1 MSAVRLLYSDGR
13 VPLSPT
19 TSELLL
25 VVPACEDMSRY
36 CRLVRYCRAGG
47 SDDDRPLLLRSMYC
61 SAVSADMLDG
71 NEPVKRLPIRCRP
84 LFTQSNIPYAG
95 SEKRISERACV
106 KVPTD
111 ASGARLSAAQG
122 RNRPPTQRKCDPSTS
137 RHYTNRQVQQ
147 LYQFVVRAWL
157 TTALCKAPGH
167 SGHTS
172 SARRKREHDS
182 AINRTCCGTRPV
194 AKGVAGARSTYSS
207 FDRPDMLSGIEPE
220 MPAVVRSI
228 SLKHAPRRHSGQ
240 HQWAAHLQF
249 EYFQLLTNPR
259 QTPAPDTGSHESQP
273 KPLSCKCLRD

>member
-122 RNRPPTQRKCDPSTS
+122 SESTPNPAEVRPIDIAALHKQTGPTIISICGSCMVDHSA
-137 RHYTNRQVQQ
+137 VQ
-147 LYQFVVRAWL
+147 
-157 TTALCKAPGH
+157 
-167 SGHTS
+167 
-172 SARRKREHDS
+172 SARAQWPYKFRE
-182 AINRTCCGTRPV
+182 AQ
-194 AKGVAGARSTYSS
+194 A
-207 FDRPDMLSGIEPE
+207 
-220 MPAVVRSI
+220 
-228 SLKHAPRRHSGQ
+228 
-240 HQWAAHLQF
+240 
-249 EYFQLLTNPR
+249 
-259 QTPAPDTGSHESQP
+259 
-273 KPLSCKCLRD
+273 